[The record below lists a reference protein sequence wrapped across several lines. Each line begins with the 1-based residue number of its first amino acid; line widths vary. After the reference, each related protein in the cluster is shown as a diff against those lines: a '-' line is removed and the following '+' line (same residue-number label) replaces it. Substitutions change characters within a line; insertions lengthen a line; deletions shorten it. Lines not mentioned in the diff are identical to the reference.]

1 MMKLEYS
8 IADKYEVAVMKM
20 ISGTTWE
27 TFTTQ
32 KRNIEIFLRTEPLYD
47 DLSPVKSAK

>member
-1 MMKLEYS
+1 MKLEYS
-8 IADKYEVAVMKM
+8 VADKYEVAVIKM
-20 ISGTTWE
+20 IPGTAWE

-32 KRNIEIFLRTEPLYD
+32 KRNIEIFLCTEPLYE